1 VAAETGHTDGKD
13 LTMRWRLTPRDTT
26 FFDLLAGAAKNLVDG
41 ANLLAELVGAEP
53 ASRPPL
59 AERMRQVEHV
69 ADGATHEIMRKL
81 NSTFV
86 TPFDR
91 ADIYALASSLDDC
104 IDEMDAAADLIV
116 LYKLNGL
123 PAGITRQV
131 EILGQQARLT
141 AEAMPRLKSMKDLD
155 QYWVEI
161 NRLENDADRTY
172 RTMLADLF
180 DEATDPILVLK
191 IKEVIDLLESAA
203 DAFEKVANHVETIAV
218 KES

>member
-1 VAAETGHTDGKD
+1 
-13 LTMRWRLTPRDTT
+13 MRWRFTPRDTT
-26 FFDLLAGAAKNLVDG
+26 FFDLLAGAAANLVEG
-41 ANLLAELVGAEP
+41 AELLDELIRAQP
-53 ASRPPL
+53 ADRPAL

-69 ADGATHEIMRKL
+69 ADGATHEIMRRL

-104 IDEMDAAADLIV
+104 IDEMDAAADLVV

-123 PAGITRQV
+123 PAGVTQQV
-131 EILGQQARLT
+131 EILGKQARLT
-141 AEAMPRLKSMKDLD
+141 AAAMPQLRSLKGLD
-155 QYWVEI
+155 EYWVEI
-161 NRLENDADRTY
+161 NRLENDADRIY
-172 RTMLADLF
+172 RRMLAELF
-180 DEATDPILVLK
+180 LEGADPIAVFK
-191 IKEVIDLLESAA
+191 TKEVIDILESAA

>member
-1 VAAETGHTDGKD
+1 
-13 LTMRWRLTPRDTT
+13 MPWRLTPRDTT
-26 FFDLLAGAAKNLVDG
+26 FFDMLAGAATNLVEG
-41 ANLLAELVGAEP
+41 ADILDELIRVTAEE
-53 ASRPPL
+53 RPPL
-59 AERMRQVEHV
+59 SDRMRQVEHR
-69 ADGATHEIMRKL
+69 ADGATHEIMRRL

-123 PAGITRQV
+123 PEGLTRQV
-131 EILGQQARLT
+131 EILGRQARLT

-155 QYWVEI
+155 EYWVEI
-161 NRLENDADRTY
+161 NRLENEADRIY
-172 RTMLADLF
+172 RTMLAELF
-180 DEATDPILVLK
+180 DEATDPIVILK

-203 DAFEKVANHVETIAV
+203 DAFEKVANNVETIAV

>member
-1 VAAETGHTDGKD
+1 
-13 LTMRWRLTPRDTT
+13 MPWRLTPRDTS
-26 FFDLLAGAAKNLVDG
+26 FFDLLSAAATHLVEGAGILEEM
-41 ANLLAELVGAEP
+41 LRSEP
-53 ASRPPL
+53 AARPPQ
-59 AERMRQVEHV
+59 AERMRQVEHQ
-69 ADGATHEIMRKL
+69 ADGTTHEIMRKL

-123 PAGITRQV
+123 PAGMAQQV
-131 EILGQQARLT
+131 EILGKQARQT
-141 AEAMPRLKSMKDLD
+141 ADAMPLLRTMKNLD
-155 QYWVEI
+155 AYWVEI
-161 NRLENDADRTY
+161 NRLENDADRIY
-172 RTMLADLF
+172 RTMLAELF
-180 DEATDPILVLK
+180 HEGADPIAVFK

-203 DAFEKVANHVETIAV
+203 DAFETVAHHVETIAV

>member
-1 VAAETGHTDGKD
+1 
-13 LTMRWRLTPRDTT
+13 MPWRLTPRDTT
-26 FFDLLAGAAKNLVDG
+26 FFDMLAGAATNLVEG
-41 ANLLAELVGAEP
+41 ADILDELIRVTAEE
-53 ASRPPL
+53 RPPL
-59 AERMRQVEHV
+59 SDRMRQVEHR
-69 ADGATHEIMRKL
+69 ADGATHEIMRRL

-123 PAGITRQV
+123 PEGLTRQV
-131 EILGQQARLT
+131 EILGRQARLT
-141 AEAMPRLKSMKDLD
+141 AEAMPRLKSMKGLD
-155 QYWVEI
+155 EYWVEI
-161 NRLENDADRTY
+161 NRLENEADRIY
-172 RTMLADLF
+172 RTMLAELF
-180 DEATDPILVLK
+180 NETTDPIVIFK

-203 DAFEKVANHVETIAV
+203 DAFEKVAHHVETIAV